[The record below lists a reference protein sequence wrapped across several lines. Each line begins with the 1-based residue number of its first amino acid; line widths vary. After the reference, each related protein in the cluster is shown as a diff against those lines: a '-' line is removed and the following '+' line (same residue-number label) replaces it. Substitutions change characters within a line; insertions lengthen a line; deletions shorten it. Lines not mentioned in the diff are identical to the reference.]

1 MTDEDLLSSTE
12 NNVRWLTINRP
23 DSGNAITPDVRNRII
38 DHLAEANESYDIRA
52 VVITA
57 SGEKHFCTGADL
69 RAGGAQPPPK
79 PDGMPE
85 RVTGDASR
93 MIRSGIQRLIG
104 GILDCEKPVIA
115 AVNGTAAGGGAQ
127 IVMACDLAV
136 AADNARLIQV
146 FVRRGLIP
154 DGGGAYLLP
163 RVIAADH
170 ARIIQVFVR
179 RGLIPDGGPTYLLP
193 RLVGLQKAK
202 ELVFFG
208 DDLQADEAE
217 RLGLYNKV
225 VPQAELRA
233 TAKEWAERL
242 ASGPTRTI
250 GYAKRLLNRSLDV
263 DRATS
268 FEEESHLVELVTAT
282 AAQADTSR
290 PPACRPPLKR
300 QITCCIEQYTSV
312 QAVPAW
318 RHHDHAVSW

>member
-1 MTDEDLLSSTE
+1 MSDDQELLSKAE
-12 NNVRWLTINRP
+12 NQVLWLTINRP
-23 DSGNAITPDVRNRII
+23 DAGNAITPDVRNRII
-38 DHLAEANESYDIRA
+38 DHLEEANTSFDIRA

-69 RAGGAQPPPK
+69 RAGRAAPPPR
-79 PDGMPE
+79 PEGTPE
-85 RVTGDASR
+85 RVPGDAAR
-93 MIRSGIQRLIG
+93 MIRTGIQRLIG

-163 RVIAADH
+163 RV
-170 ARIIQVFVR
+170 
-179 RGLIPDGGPTYLLP
+179 
-193 RLVGLQKAK
+193 VGMKKAK

-208 DDLQADEAE
+208 DDVGAAEAE
-217 RLGLYNKV
+217 QLGLFNKV
-225 VPQAELRA
+225 VSQSELQT

-250 GYAKRLLNRSLDV
+250 GFAKRLLNRSLDG

-268 FEEESHLVELVTAT
+268 FEEEALLVELVTSTEDCNEGRA
-282 AAQADTSR
+282 SFMERR
-290 PPACRPPLKR
+290 PPEFKG
-300 QITCCIEQYTSV
+300 
-312 QAVPAW
+312 W
-318 RHHDHAVSW
+318 

>member
-1 MTDEDLLSSTE
+1 MTDEDLLSTTE

-79 PDGMPE
+79 PEGMPE

-163 RVIAADH
+163 RV
-170 ARIIQVFVR
+170 
-179 RGLIPDGGPTYLLP
+179 
-193 RLVGLQKAK
+193 VGMKKAK

-208 DDLQADEAE
+208 DDVNADEAE

-225 VPQAELRA
+225 VPQAELHA

-250 GYAKRLLNRSLDV
+250 GYAKRLLNQSPDV

-268 FEEESHLVELVTAT
+268 FEQESHLVELVTAT
-282 AAQADTSR
+282 EDCMEGRMSFMER
-290 PPACRPPLKR
+290 RDPEFKG
-300 QITCCIEQYTSV
+300 
-312 QAVPAW
+312 W
-318 RHHDHAVSW
+318 